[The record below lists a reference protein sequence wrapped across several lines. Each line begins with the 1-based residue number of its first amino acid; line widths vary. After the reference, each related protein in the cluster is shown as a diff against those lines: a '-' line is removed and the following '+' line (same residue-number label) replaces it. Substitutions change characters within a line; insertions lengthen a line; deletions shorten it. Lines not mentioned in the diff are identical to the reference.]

1 MVEGYKLFRRNRQGR
16 RGGGAAL
23 YVKKW
28 MDCREL
34 SLKKTVMIRLRVCG
48 LKLGTRPISGGHL
61 IKGAVKVLRDLE
73 HISFEG

>member
-34 SLKKTVMIRLRVCG
+34 SLKKSHDQVESLWIEIR
-48 LKLGTRPISGGHL
+48 
-61 IKGAVKVLRDLE
+61 D
-73 HISFEG
+73 